1 MEVFEGMSTGLLG
14 AIGFLVVVQITLQVI
29 ALVQLVKTPAERVS
43 IGGRKWAWALIIL
56 LVNTIGAIIWFFLGR
71 TPAPADSA
79 PSSAGKSER
88 SSAVDTL
95 YGETRE

>member
-1 MEVFEGMSTGLLG
+1 MEAFEGLGTGVLAAIGLL
-14 AIGFLVVVQITLQVI
+14 LVLQITLQVI
-29 ALVQLVKTPAERVS
+29 AIIQLVKTPAERVT

-56 LVNTIGAIIWFFLGR
+56 FVNTVGAIAWFFLGR
-71 TPAPADSA
+71 TEALSEETPT
-79 PSSAGKSER
+79 SAGGSAR